1 MRPLPAAL
9 IPAALIFLSVAGC
22 DTAAPGSYP
31 GYIEGEFVYISAPLG
46 GTIRALHV
54 GKGEAVRRGDPLFEL
69 DPAAQQAALDDAKS
83 RYLAAKSDYA
93 DLTLGARPSEL
104 AALEAEVD
112 RAEAA
117 LALAVKEAGRVREML
132 RANAVS
138 QERSDIAETERLAAA
153 AGLKRARE
161 TLATARLG
169 ARDER
174 ARAAAHA
181 VNAAMARVADAEWRL
196 AQMSAAAP
204 QDAVVEE
211 VIRRPGEWAAPG
223 APVLSL
229 LPPANKKA
237 RFFVP
242 ETQIAAIRKGA
253 KVAITADGVAAPI
266 RGEVIFTAPRAEF
279 TQPFIYSKENRARL
293 VFMVEASLDPQA
305 AEALPVGLPVEAAP
319 TVK

>member
-1 MRPLPAAL
+1 MRPFPAAAL
-9 IPAALIFLSVAGC
+9 MAALVFTAGGC
-22 DTAAPGSYP
+22 DTPTPGSYP

-54 GKGEAVRRGDPLFEL
+54 SKGDSVRRGEPLFEL
-69 DPAAQQAALDDAKS
+69 DPVAQQAALDDAKS

-93 DLTLGARPSEL
+93 DLIQGARPSEL

-117 LALAVKEAGRVREML
+117 ARLAEKEAARVREML

-138 QERSDIAETERLAAA
+138 QEQADIAEAGRLETA

-169 ARDER
+169 ARDQR
-174 ARAAAHA
+174 ARSAAHA

-196 AQMSAAAP
+196 AQMSAQAP
-204 QDAVVEE
+204 ADAVVEE
-211 VIRRPGEWAAPG
+211 VIRRPGEWVAPG
-223 APVLSL
+223 APALSL

-242 ETQIAAIRKGA
+242 ETRIAALRKGA
-253 KVAITADGVAAPI
+253 KVSVAADGVAAPAA
-266 RGEVIFTAPRAEF
+266 GEVVFIAPRAEF
-279 TQPFIYSKENRARL
+279 TQPFIYSKETRARL
-293 VFMVEASLDPQA
+293 VFMVEAALDPRA
-305 AEALPVGLPVEAAP
+305 AEALPVGLPVEVSLAA
-319 TVK
+319 K